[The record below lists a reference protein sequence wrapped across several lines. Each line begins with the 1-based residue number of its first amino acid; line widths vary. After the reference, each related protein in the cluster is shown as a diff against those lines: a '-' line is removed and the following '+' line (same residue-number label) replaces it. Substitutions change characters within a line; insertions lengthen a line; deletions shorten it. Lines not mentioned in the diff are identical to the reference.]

1 MRPICTMVDAAL
13 SELDADF
20 NAIYSDSGRDS
31 IPPEKLPSAQLLMAF
46 YTLRSE
52 RQWMEQIDYNLLFR
66 RFVGFSERACA
77 PRRSWAVWM
86 HCVAPTRHRMSPEH
100 EQPFIGHRWT
110 HHPPSGLCHQ
120 PTLSQ
125 ADQGMLRLGR
135 GHRRDTQEP
144 PCGTKEAG
152 LPVRTEPVR
161 LQPGSPAQ
169 SGDGGMSM
177 AGLQGFGVPGNRRIG
192 PDWPISGQRAGVT
205 VLHLLLAARKAP
217 SVGLFSTACQ
227 TNAFKYAA

>member
-1 MRPICTMVDAAL
+1 MRGPDIQQDPLFSTV
-13 SELDADF
+13 S
-20 NAIYSDSGRDS
+20 
-31 IPPEKLPSAQLLMAF
+31 PESQAPKDHLLH
-46 YTLRSE
+46 
-52 RQWMEQIDYNLLFR
+52 W
-66 RFVGFSERACA
+66 FVGFSERARAQLACLGHLLMENRNGLVVDA
-77 PRRSWAVWM
+77 QVTQATGAAERGQEL
-86 HCVAPTRHRMSPEH
+86 RHQGLCGCTALYQRDTACCTEH
-100 EQPFIGHRWT
+100 EQPFIVHRWT

-169 SGDGGMSM
+169 SGNGGMSM
-177 AGLQGFGVPGNRRIG
+177 AWLQGFGVPGNRRIG

-205 VLHLLLAARKAP
+205 VLHLLPAARKIP
-217 SVGLFSTACQ
+217 SVGLFSTAC
-227 TNAFKYAA
+227 